1 MRCDR
6 AYVSGRL
13 HFDTQQRE
21 FCSIGGCGFERDM
34 GEAEKARRVH
44 ACLAG
49 RTCIRC
55 RPRFA
60 RIAFSFFVDADALP
74 GEIQFRRAAAVC
86 NAKPVF
92 DAIRSHLRK
101 R

>member
-1 MRCDR
+1 MQ
-6 AYVSGRL
+6 AAL
-13 HFDTQQRE
+13 
-21 FCSIGGCGFERDM
+21 
-34 GEAEKARRVH
+34 
-44 ACLAG
+44 
-49 RTCIRC
+49 
-55 RPRFA
+55 A